1 MTKEKFIET
10 VKEILNKSKMEEFI
24 SFSENV
30 NELADIMIY
39 KNDDEYLAIDGKPL
53 FPFVDCQVKLTH
65 FFVES

>member
-10 VKEILNKSKMEEFI
+10 IKEILNKSKMEEFI

-39 KNDDEYLAIDGKPL
+39 KNDDEYLAIVWKA
-53 FPFVDCQVKLTH
+53 FI
-65 FFVES
+65 SIR